1 MAAPLT
7 DRFDS
12 HSISQESSSE
22 HPAHLSLDDLS
33 DEHILLQIEE
43 ITRVNQML
51 ALENQIFE
59 KGIKKLEPFFD

>member
-22 HPAHLSLDDLS
+22 HPNHNLEDLT
-33 DEHILLQIEE
+33 DEQILLQIED
-43 ITRVNQML
+43 IT
-51 ALENQIFE
+51 
-59 KGIKKLEPFFD
+59 